1 MKKRM
6 FLVVTAMVLF
16 IAGIGSFKFFQI
28 KEAMAQGAAF
38 QPPPEAV
45 TTVVTAAEDWP
56 TSLESIGS
64 VVAVQGVTVAADLP
78 GIVQRIAFESG
89 EAVRKGQL
97 LVELDTSQERA
108 QLAAAESAQKLARV
122 NLDRM
127 VGLRQKGVT
136 SQAELDRLQAEFD
149 QSEARVGE
157 IRATIGRKRIVAPFP
172 GVLGLRAVNLGQYLN
187 GGDAVASLQALDPIF
202 VDFAVPQQE
211 VGRLRQ
217 VSTAASDRA
226 VQVTTDG
233 ADAATFVGRI
243 TAIDS
248 VVDETTRN
256 VRVRASF
263 TNAERRLQPGMF
275 VRATIAVGATTGV
288 ISLPTSAINYAPY
301 GDTVYVVGPIE
312 GPNGTSYTGVRQ
324 QVVKLGA
331 SRGDQV
337 AVLSGLTAGE
347 EVVTSGVFKLRPG
360 AAVEVNNQVQPAN
373 SAAPKPED
381 S

>member
-16 IAGIGSFKFFQI
+16 IAAIGSFKFFQI
-28 KEAMAQGAAF
+28 KEAMAQGASF

-45 TTVVTAAEDWP
+45 TTVVTASEDWP

-64 VVAVQGVTVAADLP
+64 VVAVQGVTVSADLP
-78 GIVQRIAFESG
+78 GIVERIAFESG
-89 EAVRKGQL
+89 ETVRKGEL

-108 QLAAAESAQKLARV
+108 QLAAAESAQKLARL
-122 NLDRM
+122 NLERM

-149 QSEARVGE
+149 QSAARVGE
-157 IRATIGRKRIVAPFP
+157 IRATIGRKRILAPFP
-172 GVLGLRAVNLGQYLN
+172 GVLGLRQVNLGQYLN
-187 GGDAVASLQALDPIF
+187 GGDAVASLQTLDPIF
-202 VDFAVPQQE
+202 VDFAVPQQD

-217 VSTAASDRA
+217 LSGDRL
-226 VQVTTDG
+226 VEVTTDG
-233 ADAATFVGRI
+233 QEAAAFAGKI

-248 VVDETTRN
+248 VVDEATRN

-263 TNAERRLQPGMF
+263 ANTDHRLQPGMF
-275 VRATIAVGATTGV
+275 VKAKIAVGSASGV

-301 GDTVYVVGPIE
+301 GDTVYVVGPIS
-312 GPNGTSYTGVRQ
+312 GPNGASYTGVRQ

-337 AVLSGLTAGE
+337 AILSGLTAGE

-373 SAAPKPED
+373 DAAPKPED